1 MLLNPNVSISY
12 PIAQPARI
20 VSLAPSITE
29 IIFALGLG
37 HELVG
42 VTSFSNYPAE
52 AEYLPKIGTY
62 THLNLERIILLRPDI
77 AIGTRD
83 GNRDSD
89 IKILKETGIKIYM
102 TNPKNIWDVVNTI
115 YDISRILGVP
125 QKGIEVSQSLRS
137 RIDKIRRKVSGLK
150 RVKVFFQIND
160 HPLITL
166 NKKTF
171 QNDLIRLAG
180 GINIA
185 ENEPMRYPRLSIEEI
200 IYKKPEV
207 IIISSMEIGGRFE
220 KMRQEWMKWE
230 SIPAVKNK
238 RVYLVNSDLLD
249 RASPRLIEGL
259 ERLARLLH
267 PEADWK

>member
-1 MLLNPNVSISY
+1 
-12 PIAQPARI
+12 
-20 VSLAPSITE
+20 
-29 IIFALGLG
+29 
-37 HELVG
+37 
-42 VTSFSNYPAE
+42 
-52 AEYLPKIGTY
+52 
-62 THLNLERIILLRPDI
+62 
-77 AIGTRD
+77 
-83 GNRDSD
+83 
-89 IKILKETGIKIYM
+89 M